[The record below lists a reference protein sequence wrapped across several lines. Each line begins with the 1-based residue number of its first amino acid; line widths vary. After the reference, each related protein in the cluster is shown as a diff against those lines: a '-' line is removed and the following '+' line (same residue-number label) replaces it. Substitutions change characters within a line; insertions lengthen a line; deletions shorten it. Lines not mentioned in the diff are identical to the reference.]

1 MMELDLFLTL
11 DDVVVCNHDEN
22 LLRMTGVD
30 VDIKDVN
37 FADLP
42 PLLKSIEYDWGR
54 GKGAYT

>member
-42 PLLKSIEYDWGR
+42 PLLKTIKYDGGR